1 MDTTTAKLSTVTNFL
16 KHKYANAL
24 GSMIE
29 DIGNNTVNYSRIFIL
44 DDQKNSGISKL
55 AIPLA
60 TCKYSGLEHPKKM
73 LEDGTY
79 HLTDNTTLVVYYV
92 RPSIGPTFITK
103 YFEDELEP
111 LPSRIHPCFT
121 ITLPAKVLQT
131 LNDIPFINS
140 SLSQNAIQELL
151 EETWERENFGDKIKV
166 EFMDDKNERITGDK
180 MEFVLWFSRKLAA
193 LYFEWSKEDLPKKEE
208 MVKII
213 AMTKCIVDKR
223 PYSRFLTLDTLIK
236 SANNKKKQRTIH
248 PSAQARS
255 LNMGQLADI
264 YNDSH

>member
-1 MDTTTAKLSTVTNFL
+1 MNNTTAKLSTVTNFL
-16 KHKYANAL
+16 RQKYATVL
-24 GSMIE
+24 ESMIR
-29 DIGNNTVNYSRIFIL
+29 DIRDNTVNYSSKFIL

-60 TCKYSGLEHPKKM
+60 TNVYSGLEHAKKM

-92 RPSIGPTFITK
+92 RPSIGPTFITN

-111 LPSRIHPCFT
+111 LPNRIHPGFT
-121 ITLPAKVLQT
+121 ITLPAEVLQT
-131 LNDIPFINS
+131 LNDIPFINF
-140 SLSQNAIQELL
+140 SLSQKAIQELL

-193 LYFEWSKEDLPKKEE
+193 LYFEWSKEDLPKKEALAKC
-208 MVKII
+208 MAII
-213 AMTKCIVDKR
+213 TCIGERR
-223 PYSRFLTLDTLIK
+223 PYSTCLALDTLINC
-236 SANNKKKQRTIH
+236 AENKKQRTRH
-248 PSAQARS
+248 P
-255 LNMGQLADI
+255 
-264 YNDSH
+264 